1 MEKLPGCDSG
11 RAGREQAGGSP
22 GRWPAG
28 RLDGAWLALGA
39 ALAITTATRLALLLK
54 SGAEVTWDASLAAAL
69 AWGTLYSVAAALCWV
84 APLAVTLALV
94 PRRWFA
100 ARAGRVAVHLGAIAV
115 LFGLCFGAV
124 AEWVFWDEFG
134 VRFNFIAVDYL
145 VYTKEVVGNIRES
158 YPLPAIHLGVL
169 AVSVVLHLLA
179 VRAGWIRR
187 WLDAAAAGAGRR
199 GSAAAAW
206 VAAALVA
213 AFALSEER
221 LPEFANNHHRELAK
235 DGLWSLF
242 AAFRANRLEFE
253 RFYPTMETD
262 AAFARTRR
270 LLSRDGAS
278 PLSEKPR
285 DLLRLVRH
293 EGPERR
299 LNVVQITVESL
310 SAEFLST
317 FNRVARLTPQLDA
330 LARRSLVFTQFYA
343 TGTRTDR
350 GMEALTLSVPPTP
363 GRSLVKRPRNDGLFT
378 LGSVFRSRGYATAFL
393 YGGYGYFDNMNAF
406 FGGNGYR
413 VVDRTAVAAADVTFA
428 NVWGACDEDL
438 YRWTVREADRD
449 YTAGRPFHYFV
460 MTTSNHRPFTYPEGR
475 IDLPPKISGR
485 AGAVKY
491 SDYAI
496 GEFLRQAES
505 RPWFRD
511 TIFVIVGDHCASSA
525 GKAALPVQNY
535 HIPLLIYA
543 PGGQVAG
550 GVVGTVASQIDFAP
564 TLLGLLGWTYPSRF
578 YGRDVLAAADTG
590 PGFALLGNYQRLALF
605 RDHQLHV
612 LSPVR
617 QAASHRYD
625 PATHALSP
633 LAGDAE
639 ALADTI
645 AYYQTASWLF
655 EHGGQ
660 RELSRGEWARFSRPG
675 AGTGGVAAVVTSDR
689 VAGR

>member
-1 MEKLPGCDSG
+1 MPKSFMTML
-11 RAGREQAGGSP
+11 
-22 GRWPAG
+22 
-28 RLDGAWLALGA
+28 LGPTLLLSLLF
-39 ALAITTATRLALLLK
+39 LAIAGLTRLALTLL
-54 SGAEVTWDASLAAAL
+54 A
-69 AWGTLYSVAAALCWV
+69 GT
-84 APLAVTLALV
+84 ALV
-94 PRRWFA
+94 PLPLWPSIAGLGLWFDLAVLAWLLAPLLLLSALRRRRDRE
-100 ARAGRVAVHLGAIAV
+100 ARWRPGARLLAFFLAIALL
-115 LFGLCFGAV
+115 LFGAL
-124 AEWVFWDEFG
+124 AEWTFWGEFAT
-134 VRFNFIAVDYL
+134 RFNFIAVDYL
-145 VYTKEVVGNIRES
+145 IYTHEVIGNLVES
-158 YPLPAIHLGVL
+158 YPVAALLAGIVVL
-169 AVSVVLHLLA
+169 ATAGVWVMRRRILAPVSAPSGLARLGLASLA
-179 VRAGWIRR
+179 VALPWSAWHLADIDQMRFSNNTYANELAGNG
-187 WLDAAAAGAGRR
+187 LMTF
-199 GSAAAAW
+199 
-206 VAAALVA
+206 AAAL
-213 AFALSEER
+213 R
-221 LPEFANNHHRELAK
+221 RNEL
-235 DGLWSLF
+235 
-242 AAFRANRLEFE
+242 EYE
-253 RFYPTMETD
+253 RFYHTLPD
-262 AAFARTRR
+262 ADAHRILAGLGVEREPISQALGPGHDESESFDVRR
-270 LLSRDGAS
+270 LPFKG
-278 PLSEKPR
+278 PPR
-285 DLLRLVRH
+285 
-293 EGPERR
+293 
-299 LNVVQITVESL
+299 NVVLISVESL
-310 SAEFLST
+310 SAAYLGAFGDT
-317 FNRVARLTPQLDA
+317 RGLTPRLDA
-330 LARRSLVFTQFYA
+330 LIRDGMLYSRIYA
-343 TGTRTDR
+343 TGTRTVR
-350 GMEALTLSVPPTP
+350 GLEALSLGTPPIPGQAIVRRPGNEHLATVGEILRRQGYETL
-363 GRSLVKRPRNDGLFT
+363 FI
-378 LGSVFRSRGYATAFL
+378 

-675 AGTGGVAAVVTSDR
+675 AGPGGVAAVVTSDR